1 MQLLLESAA
10 ARCAAEVMTLNSA
23 MSACAMLGENGGQ
36 AALEDSVDFFW
47 EGTQRLTRHFGMFE
61 YSKRASSGTE

>member
-36 AALEDSVDFFW
+36 AVLEDSARLISFGKESKVDKTLW
-47 EGTQRLTRHFGMFE
+47 NV
-61 YSKRASSGTE
+61 